1 MGSKHRTILIAT
13 ICAVAGC
20 AAPHRAD
27 PTLSRDDR
35 WREDV
40 RHLASE
46 MPRLHKNAFFKCSRE
61 DFDAAAARLGEDIP
75 RFSDQQVVVGMLR
88 LIAMIGD
95 GHSQAQ
101 NYAQI
106 SGFRTLPIVVEWLRD
121 GFYVTRTIR
130 RHEAA
135 LGTKLVRIGDTPMD
149 DAAKRL
155 DEVFPSDNRMQSL
168 RRIALSARCPELLH
182 GCGLIEDME
191 HVTFTVADANR
202 KETTLALEPIASDRD
217 WRWVFASERVPM
229 AEQRSEPYWYQAIVT
244 PSHGPAMY
252 LAYNTCSGF
261 GEFRELCEKMFEGV
275 PTGEGPEAKNWRL
288 VVDLRRNGGG
298 NSMVI
303 DAMYP
308 HLLWRPGLRAPGHL
322 LVLIGRGTF
331 SSAMMN
337 AVQLR
342 QRYGAVLIGEP
353 TGGSPNGYGEIK
365 PLTLPH
371 SKLVVTYS
379 TKYFALLDGKVQTVE
394 PDVLVEPTIADV
406 IAGKDPVLD
415 AALTYSPGGNA
426 AQ

>member
-1 MGSKHRTILIAT
+1 MGSKRRVLLVAT

-27 PTLSRDDR
+27 PGLSRDER

-40 RHLASE
+40 RHLVSE

-75 RFSDQQVVVGMLR
+75 RLSDQQVVVGVLR

-106 SGFRTLPIVVEWLRD
+106 GGFRALPIVVEWLRD

-130 RHEAA
+130 RHESA
-135 LGTKLVRIGDTPMD
+135 LGAKLVRIGDTPMD

-155 DEVFPSDNRMQSL
+155 DAVFPSDNRMQSL
-168 RRIALSARCPELLH
+168 RRIALSARCPELLY
-182 GCGLIEDME
+182 GCGLIEDLK
-191 HVTFTVADANR
+191 HVEFTVADAR
-202 KETTLALEPIASDRD
+202 GKESTLAMEPIASDRD

-261 GEFRELCEKMFEGV
+261 SEFRALCDAMFAGI
-275 PTGEGPEAKNWRL
+275 PTGDGPEANKWRL
-288 VVDLRRNGGG
+288 IVDLRRNGGG

-308 HLLWRPGLRAPGHL
+308 HLLWRPALRAPGHL

-337 AVQLR
+337 AIQLR

-379 TKYFALLDGKVQTVE
+379 TKYFALLEGNVQTVE
-394 PDVLVEPTIADV
+394 PDVLVEPSMDDV
-406 IAGKDPVLD
+406 IAGRDPVLD
-415 AALTYSPGGNA
+415 AALTYTPGGNA